1 MSAEH
6 RRQTRVE
13 LRVSA
18 EIKVGTRTLTGVTR
32 NLSTGG
38 VCLELDTGLAE
49 GDSIALRLFP
59 VEDDIEAEGARG
71 LEIAGRVQWVAEADR
86 GYTVGVQFKDLS
98 PAQMNGLVATVKR
111 LGG

>member
-1 MSAEH
+1 MSVEH

-18 EIKVGTRTLTGVTR
+18 EIVVGTRAVTGVTR

-38 VCLELDTGLAE
+38 VCLELDLALAE
-49 GDSIALRLFP
+49 GDTIRLRLFP

-71 LEIAGRVQWVAEADR
+71 LDLAGRVQWVAEADR
-86 GYTVGVQFKDLS
+86 GFNVGVQFKDLT
-98 PAQMNGLVATVKR
+98 PAQMNALVATVKR

>member
-1 MSAEH
+1 MSVEH
-6 RRQTRVE
+6 RRQARVE

-18 EIKVGTRTLTGVTR
+18 EIVVGTRTVTGVTR

-38 VCLELDTGLAE
+38 VCLDLDTQVAE
-49 GDSIALRLFP
+49 GDTLRLRLFP

-71 LEIAGRVQWVAEADR
+71 LEVAGRVQWAAEADR
-86 GYTVGVQFKDLS
+86 GFTVGVQFKDLT
-98 PAQMNGLVATVKR
+98 PAQMSALVATVKR